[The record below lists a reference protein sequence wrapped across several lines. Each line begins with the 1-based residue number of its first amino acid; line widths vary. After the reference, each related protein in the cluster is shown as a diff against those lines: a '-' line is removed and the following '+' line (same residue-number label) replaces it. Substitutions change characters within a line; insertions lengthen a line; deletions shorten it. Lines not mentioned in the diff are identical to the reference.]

1 MLEFLSTTDV
11 LGAFLFGVYQVLR
24 IYVYILF
31 IFILLSWT
39 PLVNSKFYGYLRMI
53 CDPYLNLFKGKLIF
67 SNMDF
72 GTLFG
77 IIILQVLVYFIGNS
91 LI

>member
-1 MLEFLSTTDV
+1 MFEFLAATDV
-11 LGAFLFGVYQVLR
+11 LGLFLFYVYQVLR
-24 IYVYILF
+24 IYMYILF
-31 IFILLSWT
+31 VFILLSWT

-53 CDPYLNLFKGKLIF
+53 CDPYLNIFKGKLII

-72 GTLFG
+72 GVLLG